1 MNDIQ
6 KTFETLLFGVP
17 CETSDFLVKSLI
29 SHLSYV
35 LSELISLIETVV
47 NPILYKR
54 AYETVSKTYGT
65 QTSAYRSMAI
75 VKEYKRNAGQRFKTL
90 DCCYVEKGK
99 VIPCGAQQRRKHAY
113 RPLVRVVPQRGAPTI
128 KELLKKHGPDKM
140 IQLAR
145 TKKQYGSEKVRLNWN
160 YLKRIKL

>member
-1 MNDIQ
+1 MKI
-6 KTFETLLFGVP
+6 P
-17 CETSDFLVKSLI
+17 
-29 SHLSYV
+29 
-35 LSELISLIETVV
+35 ETVV

-75 VKEYKRNAGQRFKTL
+75 VKEYKRKGGKYLKGSPKGPDRQVKGLRRWLKEQWIVVIP
-90 DCCYVEKGK
+90 YVEKGK
-99 VIPCGAQQRRKHAY
+99 VIPCGAQQRRKHAC

-160 YLKRIKL
+160 KGTIRLLKANKTLKKK